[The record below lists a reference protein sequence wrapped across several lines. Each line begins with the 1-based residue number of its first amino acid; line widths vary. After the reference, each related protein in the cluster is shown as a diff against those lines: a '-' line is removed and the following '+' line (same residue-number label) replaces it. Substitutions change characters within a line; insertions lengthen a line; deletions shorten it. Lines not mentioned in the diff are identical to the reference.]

1 MRPSAVAPAAV
12 LAVDVGNS
20 KTDLALIGAD
30 GRLLTAVRGPSA
42 SHQAVGLEVAMAR
55 LVDLATVGAIRARLD
70 SSARPLARVGVFC
83 VAGADFP
90 EDIRLLARGLAATGI
105 VETFV
110 VENDTAAVLRAGSP
124 VAWGVAVVCGAGIN
138 CSGLAPDGRRV
149 RFAAVGETS
158 GDWGGG
164 LSVGM
169 AALGAAVRGR
179 DLRGQ
184 HTSLETLVPAFF
196 GLKTPDAV
204 TRAIYLGRIPES
216 RVRELAPVA
225 FEASR
230 AGDAV
235 AAGIIDHLA
244 DEVVA
249 MAGAAIRRLRLQR
262 APVHVALG
270 GGMFRSRDPRLLGR
284 IESGVLAIAPG
295 ATVRPIDGPPVV
307 GSALIGLDSLGAP
320 EAAATQARTM
330 LTAESIVR
338 V

>member
-1 MRPSAVAPAAV
+1 MTSAPSAV

-20 KTDLALIGAD
+20 KTDLALLGAD
-30 GRLLTAVRGPSA
+30 GRLLAAVRGPSA
-42 SHQAVGLEVAMAR
+42 SHQAVGLDAAMAR
-55 LVDLATVGAIRARLD
+55 MAELSTVAARKAGLAG
-70 SSARPLARVGVFC
+70 SSRPLAAVGVFC

-90 EDIRLLARGLAATGI
+90 EDLRVLRRGLSATGLART
-105 VETFV
+105 VV
-110 VENDTAAVLRAGSP
+110 VENDTTAVLRAGSP

-149 RFAAVGETS
+149 RFSAVGDIS

-169 AALGAAVRGR
+169 ASLGAAVRGR
-179 DLRGQ
+179 DLRGP
-184 HTSLETLVPAFF
+184 HTSLEILVPAFF
-196 GLKTPDAV
+196 GLRTPDAV
-204 TRAIYLGRIPES
+204 TRAIYFGRIPEA
-216 RVRELAPVA
+216 RIRELAPVA

-235 AAGIIDHLA
+235 AAGIIDRLA

-249 MAGAAIRRLRLQR
+249 MAGSAIRRLRLQR
-262 APVHVALG
+262 SPVHVALG
-270 GGMFRSRDPRLLGR
+270 GGIFSGRDSRLLGR

-295 ATVRPIDGPPVV
+295 ATVRPIDGPPVL
-307 GSALIGLDSLGAP
+307 GSALLGLDLLEAP
-320 EAAATQARTM
+320 AQAGVRAREM
-330 LTAESIVR
+330 LTQDSIVR

>member
-1 MRPSAVAPAAV
+1 VTAAPAAV

-20 KTDLALIGAD
+20 KTDLALVGSD
-30 GRLLTAVRGPSA
+30 GRLLAAVRGPSA

-55 LVDLATVGAIRARLD
+55 LVALAAAGAVRAGLD
-70 SSARPLARVGVFC
+70 PSARPLAGVGVFC

-90 EDIRLLARGLAATGI
+90 EDIRLLARGLTATG
-105 VETFV
+105 VAETVV
-110 VENDTAAVLRAGSP
+110 VENDTTAVLRAGSP

-149 RFAAVGETS
+149 RFAALGEIS

-164 LSVGM
+164 MSVGM

-179 DLRGQ
+179 DLRGP
-184 HTSLETLVPAFF
+184 HTSLETLVPAYF
-196 GLKTPDAV
+196 GLKTPDAI
-204 TRAIYLGRIPES
+204 TRAIYFGRIPEA

-235 AAGIIDHLA
+235 AGRIVDRLA

-249 MAGAAIRRLRLQR
+249 MAGAALRRLSLQR

-270 GGMFRSRDPRLLGR
+270 GGMFRSRDSRLLDR
-284 IESGVLAIAPG
+284 IELGLLAIAPG
-295 ATVRPIDGPPVV
+295 ATVRPIDGPPVL

-320 EAAATQARTM
+320 EEAAARTREM
-330 LTAESIVR
+330 LTPESIVR

>member
-1 MRPSAVAPAAV
+1 MTPAPSAV

-20 KTDLALIGAD
+20 KTDLALVGAD
-30 GRLLTAVRGPSA
+30 GRLLAAVRGPSA
-42 SHQAVGLEVAMAR
+42 SHQAVGLGAAMAR
-55 LVDLATVGAIRARLD
+55 MAELSAAAARKAGFD
-70 SSARPLARVGVFC
+70 GSSRPLAAVGVFC

-90 EDIRLLARGLAATGI
+90 GDLRVLRRGLAVTGLAGP
-105 VETFV
+105 VV

-149 RFAAVGETS
+149 RFAAVGEIS

-169 AALGAAVRGR
+169 AALGAAIRGR
-179 DLRGQ
+179 DLRGP
-184 HTSLETLVPAFF
+184 HTALETLVPAFF
-196 GLKTPDAV
+196 GLRTPDAV
-204 TRAIYLGRIPES
+204 TRAIYFGRIPEA
-216 RVRELAPVA
+216 RILELAPVA
-225 FEASR
+225 FDASR

-235 AAGIIDHLA
+235 AAAIIDRLA

-262 APVHVALG
+262 SPVHVALG
-270 GGMFRSRDPRLLGR
+270 GGIFRGRDSRLLGR

-295 ATVRPIDGPPVV
+295 ATVRPIDGPPVL
-307 GSALIGLDSLGAP
+307 GSALLGLDLLDAP
-320 EAAATQARTM
+320 AEAAARAREM
-330 LTAESIVR
+330 LTQDSIVR

>member
-1 MRPSAVAPAAV
+1 MTAAPAAV

-20 KTDLALIGAD
+20 KTDLALVGAA
-30 GRLLTAVRGPSA
+30 GRLLAAVRGPSA
-42 SHQAVGLEVAMAR
+42 SHQAVGLEAAMGR
-55 LVDLATVGAIRARLD
+55 LVEL
-70 SSARPLARVGVFC
+70 SSACAGRAGLDPSSRPLAQAGVFC

-90 EDIRLLARGLAATGI
+90 KDTRVLRRGLAATGLAGR
-105 VETFV
+105 VV

-149 RFAAVGETS
+149 RFAAVGEIS

-169 AALGAAVRGR
+169 AALGAAIRGH
-179 DLRGQ
+179 DLRGP

-196 GLKTPDAV
+196 GLETPDAV
-204 TRAIYLGRIPES
+204 TRAIYFERIPEA
-216 RVRELAPVA
+216 RVRELAPVT

-230 AGDAV
+230 AGDLV
-235 AAGIIDHLA
+235 AASIIDRLA

-249 MAGAAIRRLRLQR
+249 MAGAAIKRLRLQR
-262 APVHVALG
+262 TPVHVALG
-270 GGMFRSRDPRLLGR
+270 GGMFRDRDARLLGR
-284 IESGVLAIAPG
+284 IESGLLAIAPE
-295 ATVRPIDGPPVV
+295 ATVRPIDGPPVL
-307 GSALIGLDSLGAP
+307 GSALIGLDRLGAP
-320 EAAATQARTM
+320 EEAGARVREM
-330 LTAESIVR
+330 LTQESIVR

>member
-1 MRPSAVAPAAV
+1 MTSFPAAV

-20 KTDLALIGAD
+20 KTDLALVGDD
-30 GRLLTAVRGPSA
+30 GRLLAAVRGPSA
-42 SHQAVGLEVAMAR
+42 SHQAVGLQAAMAQ
-55 LVDLATVGAIRARLD
+55 LVELSAECARRAGLD
-70 SSARPLARVGVFC
+70 PSSSPLARIGVFC

-90 EDIRLLARGLAATGI
+90 EDMRLLRRGLDVASLADTVI
-105 VETFV
+105 VQ
-110 VENDTAAVLRAGSP
+110 NDTAAVLRAGSP

-149 RFAAVGETS
+149 RFAAIGDIS

-169 AALGAAVRGR
+169 AALAAAVRGR
-179 DLRGQ
+179 DLRAP
-184 HTSLETLVPAFF
+184 HTSLETMVPGFF

-204 TRAIYLGRIPES
+204 TRAIYLGRIAET
-216 RVRELAPVA
+216 RVRELAPLA

-235 AAGIIDHLA
+235 AAGIVDHLA

-284 IESGVLAIAPG
+284 IESGLVAIAPR
-295 ATVRPIDGPPVV
+295 ATVRPIDGPPVL
-307 GSALIGLDSLGAP
+307 GSALLGLDALAAP
-320 EAAATQARTM
+320 EEAGARAREM
-330 LTAESIVR
+330 LTADAIVR

>member
-1 MRPSAVAPAAV
+1 MTSSPAAV

-20 KTDLALIGAD
+20 KTDLALLGAD
-30 GRLLTAVRGPSA
+30 GRLLVAVRGPSA
-42 SHQAVGLEVAMAR
+42 SHQAVGLEAAMGQ
-55 LVDLATVGAIRARLD
+55 LVDLSAAAARKAGFD
-70 SSARPLARVGVFC
+70 SSPRPLAEVGVFC

-90 EDIRLLARGLAATGI
+90 EDLRVLRRSLAATALAGT
-105 VETFV
+105 VV

-124 VAWGVAVVCGAGIN
+124 VGWGVAVVCGAGIN

-149 RFAAVGETS
+149 RFAAVGEVS

-164 LSVGM
+164 QSVGM

-179 DLRGQ
+179 DLRGP
-184 HTSLETLVPAFF
+184 HTSLEALVPAFF

-204 TRAIYLGRIPES
+204 TRAIQFERIPET
-216 RVRELAPVA
+216 RVRELAPLA

-230 AGDAV
+230 AGDPV
-235 AAGIIDHLA
+235 AASIIDRLA

-262 APVHVALG
+262 TPVHVALG
-270 GGMFRSRDPRLLGR
+270 GGMFRSHDPRLLERTEAG
-284 IESGVLAIAPG
+284 ILAIAPR
-295 ATVRPIDGPPVV
+295 ATVRPIDGPPVL
-307 GSALIGLDSLGAP
+307 GSALIGLDRLGAP
-320 EAAATQARTM
+320 EEAVARVREM
-330 LTAESIVR
+330 LTQESIVR

>member
-1 MRPSAVAPAAV
+1 MTSTPAAV

-20 KTDLALIGAD
+20 KTDLAFVGAD
-30 GRLLTAVRGPSA
+30 GWLLAGVRGLSA
-42 SHQAVGLEVAMAR
+42 SHQAVGLEGAMAR
-55 LVDLATVGAIRARLD
+55 LTELAGAGAARAGLD
-70 SSARPLARVGVFC
+70 PRARPLARVGVFC

-90 EDIRLLARGLAATGI
+90 EDLLVLRRGLAATGL
-105 VETFV
+105 VETVV

-149 RFAAVGETS
+149 RFAALGEIS

-179 DLRGQ
+179 DLRGP
-184 HTSLETLVPAFF
+184 HTTLETLVPAFF

-204 TRAIYLGRIPES
+204 TRAIYFGRIPEA
-216 RVRELAPVA
+216 RVQELAPLA

-235 AAGIIDHLA
+235 AVAIIDRLA
-244 DEVVA
+244 DEIVA

-262 APVHVALG
+262 TQVHVALG
-270 GGMFRSRDPRLLGR
+270 GGIFRDRDARLLGR
-284 IESGVLAIAPG
+284 IESGVLAVAPG
-295 ATVRPIDGPPVV
+295 ATVRPIDGPPVL
-307 GSALIGLDSLGAP
+307 GSALIGLDLLEAP
-320 EAAATQARTM
+320 AEAVARAREM
-330 LTAESIVR
+330 LSQDSIVR

>member
-1 MRPSAVAPAAV
+1 MSTSPAAV

-30 GRLLTAVRGPSA
+30 GKLLAAVRGPSA
-42 SHQAVGLEVAMAR
+42 SHQAVGMEPAMTR
-55 LVDLATVGAIRARLD
+55 LIDLAAAASARAGLD
-70 SSARPLARVGVFC
+70 PSARPLARVGVFC

-90 EDIRLLARGLAATGI
+90 EDIRQLQSRLTGTGL
-105 VETFV
+105 VETVV

-124 VAWGVAVVCGAGIN
+124 VAWGVALVSGAGMN

-149 RFAAVGETS
+149 RFAAVGEIS

-164 LSVGM
+164 RSVGM

-179 DLRGQ
+179 DLRGP

-204 TRAIYLGRIPES
+204 TRAIYWERIPED
-216 RVRELAPVA
+216 RVRELAPLA

-235 AAGIIDHLA
+235 AGAIIDRLA

-262 APVHVALG
+262 VPVHVALG
-270 GGMFRSRDPRLLGR
+270 GGMFRSRDPRLLAR
-284 IESGVLAIAPG
+284 IESGVHAIAPG
-295 ATVRPIDGPPVV
+295 ATVRPIDGPPVL

-320 EAAATQARTM
+320 VEAAGQARAM
-330 LTAESIVR
+330 LTAESIVP